1 MHLFLLEAHSRHA
14 ALKSKSSKQGPSIE
28 INSSCTV
35 ILLLRQGFSEV
46 SLFYSVQKSP
56 HSQQWKQALA
66 GQWLQGY
73 KCLETLRKGSLFFT
87 IVAITSCSVWQRIC
101 TLKWHSRWNLTG
113 TIFAKWSINGPI
125 QYWLSSSR
133 LLSKQVL
140 NMQITS
146 LRLCFLHM
154 HLLSH
159 IWSISRQSQITDL

>member
-14 ALKSKSSKQGPSIE
+14 ALKSKSSKQGHSIE

-35 ILLLRQGFSEV
+35 ILLLRRV
-46 SLFYSVQKSP
+46 SQR
-56 HSQQWKQALA
+56 
-66 GQWLQGY
+66 
-73 KCLETLRKGSLFFT
+73 CLYPIQLRKALSQSAVEAGISWAMAARLQMFGNTKERFFFFT

-101 TLKWHSRWNLTG
+101 TLKWHSCWNLTG
-113 TIFAKWSINGPI
+113 TIFAKCSISGSI

-146 LRLCFLHM
+146 LRLRFLHM
-154 HLLSH
+154 HLLSR
-159 IWSISRQSQITDL
+159 IWSISRQSQISAL

>member
-35 ILLLRQGFSEV
+35 ILLLRRGFSEV
-46 SLFYSVQKSP
+46 SLSYSVQKAL
-56 HSQQWKQALA
+56 SQSAVEA
-66 GQWLQGY
+66 GISWAMAARLQMFGNT
-73 KCLETLRKGSLFFT
+73 KERFSFFT

-101 TLKWHSRWNLTG
+101 TLKWHSCWNLTG
-113 TIFAKWSINGPI
+113 TIFAKWSVSGPI

-154 HLLSH
+154 HLLSR
-159 IWSISRQSQITDL
+159 IWSISRQSQISDL